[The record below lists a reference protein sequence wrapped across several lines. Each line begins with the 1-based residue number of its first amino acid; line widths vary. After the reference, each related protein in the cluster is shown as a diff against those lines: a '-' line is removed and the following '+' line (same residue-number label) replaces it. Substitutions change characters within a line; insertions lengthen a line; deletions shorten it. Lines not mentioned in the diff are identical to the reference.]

1 MRTRKIVRSGT
12 ALGLVAVLAA
22 LSTGLPS
29 HHHARAVPV
38 DPQPHAVSGDHHGHG
53 VELVEQAERV
63 PQVLPS
69 LTAVP
74 MLVAEASMSVRAV
87 PRPGAEKPFPP
98 TGRSPPPVTPRAP
111 PRII

>member
-29 HHHARAVPV
+29 HHHARATPV
-38 DPQPHAVSGDHHGHG
+38 DPQPHVVSGDHHAHG
-53 VELVEQAERV
+53 VELVEQTERV
-63 PQVLPS
+63 PQILPS

-74 MLVAEASMSVRAV
+74 TLVVEVSMPVLAV
-87 PRPGAEKPFPP
+87 PRPGAENRFRP